1 MKTKYFWMAI
11 GLSLTGMLAFA
22 GDKTDYAI
30 SNIPSELLKN
40 ANVVVRWDETRFEV
54 TDIDRAR
61 LTRRYAVTILN
72 ERGDDEAQFA
82 ADYDKL
88 HSIESVEGTLY
99 DASGKKVKSLK
110 KSDLG
115 DYSGTSGETLIA
127 DDRIKTHNFYCKL
140 YPYTVEYTVET
151 KFYYTMFFPRW
162 VPIKDEHIAVQA
174 SRMVVVC
181 PADYK
186 VRYKAFNYSHE
197 PAVQTEKSTTS
208 YTWTLNN
215 HPAVEDEYA
224 SPTWYEMTPVVFL
237 GPDQF
242 GVEGYKG
249 NMESW
254 QDFGKFVYALK
265 QGRDV
270 LPDAVRQKVHELA
283 DNVTDPHEKVRKLY
297 EYMQANT
304 HYISIQLGIGGW
316 QPFDAKYVAEKKYGD
331 CKALSNY
338 MYALLKEAG
347 IPSFY
352 TLVKAQTAGH
362 FILSDFP
369 SSQFNHVILCV
380 PLKTDTVWLECTS
393 QTLPAG
399 YLSGFTS
406 DRYVLLVDESGGKLV
421 RTPKYKMTDNLQ
433 TRKTV
438 ASVDGEGNLSA
449 LITTRYQAEQMD
461 ELEELV
467 SNLSKEKL
475 MKHLKS
481 ELDLPTYDIRKFDY
495 QEVKSSMPNIL
506 ENLDLVAPNY
516 AQVSGK
522 RLFLDPNIMNRWQ
535 RRLTA
540 DTSRKYDI
548 VLYYEYKDVDTT
560 EISLPAGYQPESIPA
575 DVDIQTSFGHYRSS
589 VKFQQ
594 DKLTYYR
601 SLEKGSGRWPAKDY
615 ADMTKFYEQLYKSDH
630 SRVVLVKK
638 E

>member
-1 MKTKYFWMAI
+1 MKTRNFWIAI
-11 GLSLTGMLAFA
+11 VLSLMGTLAYA
-22 GDKTDYAI
+22 GDKTDYTV
-30 SNIPSELLKN
+30 SNIPPGLLKN
-40 ANVVVRWDETRFEV
+40 ANAVARWDETRFEV

-61 LTRRYAVTILN
+61 EIHRYAITILN
-72 ERGDDEAQFA
+72 ERGDDEAQFTEE
-82 ADYDKL
+82 YDKL

-115 DYSGTSGETLIA
+115 DYSGSGGENLIV

-140 YPYTVEYTVET
+140 YPYTVEYTVEI
-151 KFYYTMFFPRW
+151 KYYYTMFFPRW
-162 VPIKDEHIAVQA
+162 VPVKGEHIAVQD
-174 SRMVVVC
+174 SRIVLIC

-186 VRYKAFNYSHE
+186 FRYKAFNYTHE
-197 PAVQTEKSTTS
+197 PAVQTEKSNTT

-215 HPAVEDEYA
+215 QPAIEDEYA
-224 SPTWYEMTPVVFL
+224 SPTWYEKTPVVCL

-249 NMESW
+249 NMENW

-265 QGRDV
+265 QGKDV
-270 LPDAVRQKVHELA
+270 LPDGIRQKVHELT
-283 DNVTDPHEKVRKLY
+283 DNVSDPHEKVRKLY
-297 EYMQANT
+297 EFMQANT

-331 CKALSNY
+331 CKALTNY
-338 MYALLKEAG
+338 MYSLLKEAG
-347 IPSFY
+347 IGSYY
-352 TLVKAQTAGH
+352 TLVKAGSAGH
-362 FILSDFP
+362 YMMADFP

-380 PLKTDTVWLECTS
+380 PLKSDTVWLECTS

-399 YLSGFTS
+399 YLSAFTS

-433 TRKTV
+433 TRKTI
-438 ASVDGEGNLSA
+438 ASVDAEGNLSA

-461 ELEELV
+461 ELEGLV

-475 MKHLKS
+475 MKYLKS
-481 ELDLPTYDIRKFDY
+481 ELDLPTYDVRKFDY
-495 QEVKSSMPNIL
+495 QEAKSSMPNIL

-540 DTSRKYDI
+540 DTGRKYDI

-594 DKLTYYR
+594 DKLVYYR